1 VYGALALLI
10 AIALFAG
17 YLFIDPNT
25 REKISSIIDDYV
37 SFVSSGIEELR
48 NLYAKGLFDDI
59 LIIRE
64 DEDTLFKLYENE
76 YVVASLK
83 DLEYL
88 KQKVNAL
95 AKTMVE
101 QKESTNKFINY
112 LKDELFSIKGKIMY
126 FEDELIKQ
134 RDTINELKKVTKT
147 IIDMVRKLFENQK
160 LLSLKAQLK
169 Q

>member
-1 VYGALALLI
+1 MPIVVSNEEVNVSPKQKKIVILMKKTL
-10 AIALFAG
+10 
-17 YLFIDPNT
+17 YLDKP
-25 REKISSIIDDYV
+25 EYKA
-37 SFVSSGIEELR
+37 FVEELR